1 MDHCLDAANL
11 CPGALIFDRYLL
23 QERLGEGGV
32 GIVMAAQ
39 DQVLRRR
46 VALKC
51 LRCPRTDARSTALRF
66 LREARAMAQLESPH
80 TVRIFDALPGVLVM
94 EYLRGSDLARF
105 LRHRGRVSARQAAL
119 LLLQA
124 CDALAEAHALGIV
137 HRDIKLENLF
147 LTCRPGHEARGYL
160 KVLDFGLSKVFMDPG
175 SAQDEVTVTDT
186 QCVLGSPEFMS
197 PEQTRCS
204 RDVDARTDIWA
215 LGAVLYALLSGRR
228 PFARRFVADVR
239 YAVLAGEY
247 LPLESVCDD
256 LPVGL
261 DSIVQRCLQLD
272 RDARYESV
280 KELAAALEPFAK
292 TPRRTG
298 STPPP
303 QPEIVPFERSRSDT
317 SAQRPRR
324 LEHGPLSF
332 LQAPGN
338 PKVSS

>member
-1 MDHCLDAANL
+1 
-11 CPGALIFDRYLL
+11 
-23 QERLGEGGV
+23 
-32 GIVMAAQ
+32 MAAQ

-51 LRCPRTDARSTALRF
+51 LRYPRPDARSTALRF

-94 EYLRGSDLARF
+94 EYLRGSDLGRF
-105 LRHRGRVSARQAAL
+105 LRHRGAVSPRQAAL
-119 LLLQA
+119 LILQA

-147 LTCRPGHEARGYL
+147 LTCRPGNETRGYL
-160 KVLDFGLSKVFMDPG
+160 KVLDFGLSKVFMEPG
-175 SAQDEVTVTDT
+175 ALQDEVTVTDT

-228 PFARRFVADVR
+228 PFARRFIPDVR
-239 YAVLAGEY
+239 YAVLAGEFV
-247 LPLESVCDD
+247 PLNTLCDD

-261 DSIVQRCLQLD
+261 ESIVRRCLQVN
-272 RDARYESV
+272 REARYESV
-280 KELAAALEPFAK
+280 RELAAALEPFAR
-292 TPRRTG
+292 TPRRSN

-303 QPEIVPFERSRSDT
+303 QSEPVPYERTRSDT
-317 SAQRPRR
+317 ATQRPRR
-324 LEHGPLSF
+324 LERSHPSF
-332 LQAPGN
+332 LPAPGN
-338 PKVSS
+338 SKVSL

>member
-1 MDHCLDAANL
+1 
-11 CPGALIFDRYLL
+11 
-23 QERLGEGGV
+23 
-32 GIVMAAQ
+32 
-39 DQVLRRR
+39 
-46 VALKC
+46 
-51 LRCPRTDARSTALRF
+51 
-66 LREARAMAQLESPH
+66 
-80 TVRIFDALPGVLVM
+80 
-94 EYLRGSDLARF
+94 LRGSDLARF